1 MVASRS
7 ALVLPWRPASGA
19 VARRIGRGEG
29 HVERGEFQKK
39 GGALNSSQLNMNI
52 FPSTPPGSPEEQQ
65 GWGRGYSYKLDC
77 VKFGAEPG
85 AEVLSVLQPV
95 HDSAVDFFSVAPV
108 C

>member
-52 FPSTPPGSPEEQQ
+52 FPSTPPRFSKGCGEGIFIRTRLGITGERA
-65 GWGRGYSYKLDC
+65 GL
-77 VKFGAEPG
+77 GA
-85 AEVLSVLQPV
+85 
-95 HDSAVDFFSVAPV
+95 V
-108 C
+108 CNSN